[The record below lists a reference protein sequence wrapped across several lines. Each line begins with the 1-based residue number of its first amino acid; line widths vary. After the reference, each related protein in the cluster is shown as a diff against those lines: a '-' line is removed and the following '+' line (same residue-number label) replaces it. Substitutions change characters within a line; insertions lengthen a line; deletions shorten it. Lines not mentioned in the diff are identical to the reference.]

1 MRTGEDVRSITN
13 SGFISQKNLRRL
25 IMVLMAQLGENSMTP
40 EGEEKENGKAL
51 VSFHVLVFMIL
62 FSMIAVFVCAW
73 TWMRLR
79 SFFDCVP
86 FRRRFQ
92 FKR

>member
-25 IMVLMAQLGENSMTP
+25 IMVLMAQLGESSMTP

-73 TWMRLR
+73 TWM
-79 SFFDCVP
+79 P
-86 FRRRFQ
+86 
-92 FKR
+92 